1 MLERFFKK
9 KEGRPYT
16 SAVLAAAGA
25 ASRMEGI
32 NKLLVELDGIP
43 VAAYALLALEHCGF
57 IDEIVVASSEENLLP
72 LTEICRQFEI
82 SKASKIIRGGA
93 SRAESVYKAL
103 CECSP
108 QARFALVQDGARPF
122 VTPEL
127 IQAVCEKAYAF
138 QCATA
143 ATPVKDTVKV
153 VEGGFAVHTPD
164 RASLYAVQTPQA
176 TDIDL
181 LKAALV
187 QALEKGET
195 TTDDCAAVERLH
207 IRPAI
212 VPGFYEN
219 IKITTPEDLDIAQAL
234 LERMR

>member
-1 MLERFFKK
+1 MLERFLKK
-9 KEGRPYT
+9 KNRRPYT
-16 SAVLAAAGA
+16 AAVLAAAGSS
-25 ASRMEGI
+25 SRMEGV
-32 NKLLVELDGIP
+32 NKLLALLDDVP
-43 VAAYALLALEHCGF
+43 VAAYALLALEHCDS

-72 LTEICRQFEI
+72 LTEICQEFQI
-82 SKASKIIRGGA
+82 TKATKVIRGGA

-108 QARFALVQDGARPF
+108 ETRFALVQDGARPF

-127 IQAVCEKAYAF
+127 IRAVCEKAYIY

-143 ATPVKDTVKV
+143 AVPVKDTVKV
-153 VEGGFAVHTPD
+153 VEQGMAVHTPD
-164 RASLYAVQTPQA
+164 RSTLYAVQTPQA

-181 LKAALV
+181 LKGALV
-187 QALEKGET
+187 QAMEQGAPV
-195 TTDDCAAVERLH
+195 TDDCSAVERLH

-219 IKITTPEDLDIAQAL
+219 IKITTPEDLDIAQVL
-234 LERMR
+234 LERMK